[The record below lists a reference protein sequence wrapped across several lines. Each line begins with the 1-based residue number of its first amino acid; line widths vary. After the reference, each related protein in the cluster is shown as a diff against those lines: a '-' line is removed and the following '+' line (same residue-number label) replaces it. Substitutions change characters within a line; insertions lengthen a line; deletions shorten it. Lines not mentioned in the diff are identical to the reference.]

1 MTYQAINPLITFCD
15 SFTGRPLTNGKLY
28 IGRMDTDPKGNPSMR
43 LNVYAVQPDG
53 SETLLAQPIQLNI
66 AGQPSYEGD
75 PIQLKIQ
82 LYGTEQAYSL
92 QKDNWFNADR
102 GYVSRA
108 YSFVDLQTFEP
119 ALESSSPF
127 GVPMAD
133 VVSGSQAAG
142 LSAPALINVPAD
154 YPTIGAAFASIQNK
168 RIPVGA
174 TCTIKVADGTHEVSS
189 ALVLNHPDGLRLR
202 LVGNETNELLCTL
215 TIPLAA
221 VPSFDMIIVSNGNA
235 LGYVNGFNIVLP
247 VKATNWTGIL
257 AVNGA
262 FINCGNK
269 IRVNNFY
276 YGIAARIGSE
286 VICDYAKVDNAG
298 DVGIWAYVGSAVSC
312 NYAVSNNA
320 TDATNNLGFGIQA
333 EFGSAIECT
342 GASASGCRIGGIA
355 SLSNSLVRAH
365 NAIASTNTG
374 SGFYASAD
382 GHIENHNAVASGN
395 TRYGEERVLGG
406 TMAGGGVSLSGNTL
420 GNFSGY
426 AYFDN
431 SGALGARI
439 AANGDLRIDVNGAN
453 EVYFNSAGGVQSQ
466 ITHTA
471 SSSSWTLQRASSA
484 NQPGIE
490 PAGAAASIDYNVR
503 AKGSGRVFAASNR
516 VNFVS
521 FAGADSGGIPVIA
534 AEGGGTNIDLLLK
547 GKGTG
552 VLRWGV
558 HSGGTATPNGYIQFK
573 LEDGATVRV
582 PAERI

>member
-1 MTYQAINPLITFCD
+1 MTYQAINPLLTFCD

-28 IGRMDTDPKGNPSMR
+28 FGRMDTDPKGNPSMR

-53 SETLLAQPIQLNI
+53 SEVLMAQPILLNI
-66 AGQPSYEGD
+66 AGQPTYEGD
-75 PIQLKIQ
+75 PIQIKVE
-82 LYGTEQAYSL
+82 LYGTEKAYSL

-102 GYVSRA
+102 GYIDRV
-108 YSFVDLQTFEP
+108 YSFVDLQTFEA

-142 LSAPALINVPAD
+142 LSTPETINVPAD
-154 YPTIGAAFASIQNK
+154 YPTIAAAFASIQNK
-168 RIPVGA
+168 RIPVGS
-174 TCTIKVADGTHEVSS
+174 TCTIKLADGVHEVSS
-189 ALVLNHPDGLRLR
+189 SLILNHPDGLRLR

-221 VPSFDMIIVSNGNA
+221 VPSFDMIVVSNGNS
-235 LGYVNGFNIVLP
+235 LGYVNGLNIVLP

-298 DVGIWAYVGSAVSC
+298 DVGIWAYVGSAIKC
-312 NYAVSNNA
+312 NNAVSNNA
-320 TDATNNLGFGIQA
+320 NDATNNLGFGIQA
-333 EFGSAIECT
+333 EFGSSIECT
-342 GASASGCRIGGIA
+342 SASATGCRIAGIA
-355 SLSNSLVRAH
+355 ALSNSLVRAH

-382 GHIENHNAVASGN
+382 GHIENHNATANNN

-406 TMAGGGVSLSGNTL
+406 TMSGNSVTLSGNTL
-420 GNFSGY
+420 GSVSGY

-431 SGALGARI
+431 SGALGARL
-439 AANGDLRIDVNGAN
+439 AANGNLRIDVNGAN
-453 EVYFNSAGGVQSQ
+453 EVYFNSSGGVQAQ
-466 ITHTA
+466 VTHTA
-471 SSSSWTLQRASSA
+471 SSNSWTLQRASAA
-484 NQPGIE
+484 NQPGVE
-490 PAGAAASIDYNVR
+490 AAGNGANIDYNVR
-503 AKGSGRVFAASNR
+503 AKGTGRVFAASHR
-516 VNFVS
+516 SSFV
-521 FAGADSGGIPVIA
+521 AITGTDAGGIPIVA
-534 AEGGGTNIDLLLK
+534 PEGSSANIDLLLR

-552 VLRWGV
+552 SVRFGA
-558 HSGGTATPNGYIQFK
+558 HEAGTVTPNGRIRLK
-573 LEDGATVRV
+573 MEDGSIVLV
-582 PAERI
+582 EGERL